1 MKGARR
7 MVGPFLLVLL
17 GACSSGDTLT
27 IEDDGGQIDLKNGD
41 EIELVLPGNPST
53 GYEWV
58 VIEAPSI
65 LEEVGEAVFLPES
78 DLIGAGG
85 EFHFRFVATGPGTVQ
100 LRLVY
105 ERPFEEV
112 EPIETFDI
120 EVTVG

>member
-1 MKGARR
+1 MKTARR
-7 MVGPFLLVLL
+7 MVGPLLLVLL
-17 GACSSGDTLT
+17 GACSAADTLT
-27 IEDDGGQIDLKNGD
+27 VDDDGGQIELKNGD
-41 EIELVLPGNPST
+41 EIELVLPGNPTT
-53 GYEWV
+53 GYQWV
-58 VIEAPSI
+58 VTEAPSI
-65 LEEVGEAVFLPES
+65 LEEVGEAEFLPES

-85 EFHFRFVATGPGTVQ
+85 EFHFRFVATAPGTAQ

>member
-1 MKGARR
+1 MKKARR
-7 MVGPFLLVLL
+7 MVGPLLLVLL
-17 GACSSGDTLT
+17 GACSSADTLT
-27 IEDDGGQIDLKNGD
+27 LDDEGGHIELNNGA
-41 EIELVLPGNPST
+41 EFELVLPGNPST

-58 VIEAPSI
+58 VIDAPSM
-65 LEEVGEAVFLPES
+65 LEEVGEVEFLPES

-85 EFHFRFVATGPGTVQ
+85 EFHFRFVATQPGTAQ

-112 EPIETFDI
+112 EPVDTFEI